1 MMRAIALTMTMLLLA
16 GCSTDP
22 HLMNTSNGGD
32 GPDEFGIVPTKPL
45 QMPDDLNVLPSPTP
59 GGGNLT
65 DPTPLGDAVAALGGN
80 AGQLSAQGLGASDG
94 GPVNYASRFG
104 RDPAIRQ
111 VTAQEDVEWR
121 SRNGRRLLEVLAR
134 SNVYYRAYQPMTL
147 DSWTELERWRPTGVQ
162 LPAAP
167 PRDRGQPVAS
177 PIDDAPVL
185 RGD

>member
-1 MMRAIALTMTMLLLA
+1 METEALRFQQ
-16 GCSTDP
+16 P
-22 HLMNTSNGGD
+22 
-32 GPDEFGIVPTKPL
+32 
-45 QMPDDLNVLPSPTP
+45 
-59 GGGNLT
+59 
-65 DPTPLGDAVAALGGN
+65 LGGN
-80 AGQLSAQGLGASDG
+80 AGQLSAQGIGASDG
-94 GPVNYASRFG
+94 GLVNYASRFG